1 MLAFRKAITI
11 YNIHSRAFF
20 LNVVLNKPALPP
32 AILLFPRR
40 TILPTQIRDFNIIC
54 LIFLYNRLKAE
65 IAKTEACWDIL
76 NGGNMPRSTAA
87 HVHCLPPPTVKVAVG
102 LSVHLE
108 PGQVSFVHV
117 QAFPFFDT
125 KIEGILK
132 SMLDI
137 KSM

>member
-11 YNIHSRAFF
+11 YNIHSRASF
-20 LNVVLNKPALPP
+20 LNVVLNKTSIASCHSS
-32 AILLFPRR
+32 ISEKNSFNFKR
-40 TILPTQIRDFNIIC
+40 TILPTQISDFNIIC

-76 NGGNMPRSTAA
+76 NGGNMPRGTAA

-117 QAFPFFDT
+117 KAFPFFDT
-125 KIEGILK
+125 KI
-132 SMLDI
+132 
-137 KSM
+137 